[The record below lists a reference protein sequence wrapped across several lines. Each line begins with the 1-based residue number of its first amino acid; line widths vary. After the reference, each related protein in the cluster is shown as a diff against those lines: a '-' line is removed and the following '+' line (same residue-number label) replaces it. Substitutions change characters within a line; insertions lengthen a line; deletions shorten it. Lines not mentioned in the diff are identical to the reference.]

1 MLDIIDQHVSR
12 RPGAMGPNLT
22 ILNLMTLLVTAGYH
36 CNADLPKVGWGYSVR
51 SGVEFRV

>member
-1 MLDIIDQHVSR
+1 
-12 RPGAMGPNLT
+12 
-22 ILNLMTLLVTAGYH
+22 LMTLLVTAGYH